1 MEKEFENFEE
11 TNRSFEQ
18 TFDVKENAPYLI
30 VRLDGKGF
38 SKFTKENY
46 AKPFDY
52 NFLEQMLAT
61 TKFLMTKSGYDV
73 IAAYT
78 QSDEISLVIKGGEKL
93 PYQGKIRKLL
103 SILAGMASAM
113 FTKESGHIAVFD
125 ARYRT
130 ANTLEEIVDYVEWR
144 SSDSI
149 RNCLNNY
156 CYWGL
161 LKCGHSIKE
170 TNKMLKGISAEERK
184 KILSEKVYKEW
195 DSIPKVEK
203 NGVLFNFGII
213 RTTGHN
219 PITNEDVPTV
229 RKVINKTIDR
239 EFFKII
245 LTTAYNNAE
254 KE

>member
-18 TFDVKENAPYLI
+18 SFDVKEDAPYLI

-52 NFLEQMLAT
+52 NFLEQMIKT
-61 TKFLMTKSGYDV
+61 TKYLMSNSGYDV

-93 PYQGKIRKLL
+93 PYQGKTRKLL
-103 SILAGMASAM
+103 SILAGMASAV
-113 FTKESGHIAVFD
+113 FTKESGHLAVFD

-130 ANTLEEIVDYVEWR
+130 ANTLEEIVDYVNWR

-161 LKCGHSIKE
+161 LKCGYSVKE
-170 TNKMLKGISAEERK
+170 TNRMLKGISAEERK
-184 KILSEKVYKEW
+184 KILFEKVHKNWEE
-195 DSIPKVEK
+195 IPKVEK
-203 NGVLFNFGII
+203 NGALFNYGIN

-229 RKVINKTIDR
+229 RKVINKTVDR
-239 EFFKII
+239 EYFEVI
-245 LTTAYNNAE
+245 LTTAYKNAE